1 MILCT
6 CRKARVTAGFFF
18 VVLLK
23 ECNTGA
29 LPLHPARGIIP
40 LDPLL
45 LYNIAPKV
53 TAPPITFGA
62 LL

>member
-6 CRKARVTAGFFF
+6 CKKARGDAGFFF

-29 LPLHPARGIIP
+29 LPLHPARGIMP
-40 LDPLL
+40 LDLFAAKRSSRL
-45 LYNIAPKV
+45 RLR
-53 TAPPITFGA
+53 
-62 LL
+62 